1 MTDSIHGLPVAA
13 NLLNR
18 QFEMIGP
25 NQGWLYLAVILDLF
39 LWYEPTGRQLQQCRC
54 RDLTLDGP
62 GLTPELAYARVA
74 DNIDHFYNPGRKHS
88 TRDYFSPIE

>member
-1 MTDSIHGLPVAA
+1 MTDSSHGLPVAA

-25 NQGWLYLAVILDLF
+25 NVGWLYLAEGQWDRVRH
-39 LWYEPTGRQLQQCRC
+39 EPTGRQLQQCRC
-54 RDLTLDGP
+54 RDLTLDDP

-74 DNIDHFYNPGRKHS
+74 DYIDHFYNPGRRHS